1 MYGPG
6 KQKYKLCDV
15 SPHAKE
21 RGVGRRAMRSEQ
33 NFRIILPESI
43 STSPQPGSDI
53 QTQSHDKQSNK
64 RPEQFGICQAKS
76 KIKKKEEKKMRL
88 LFYLSLGFYAIL
100 LVILFLKLYFT
111 KKNRSLRLKIKTNF
125 ENNC

>member
-1 MYGPG
+1 M
-6 KQKYKLCDV
+6 
-15 SPHAKE
+15 SPLMPKSAVWGE
-21 RGVGRRAMRSEQ
+21 ERSEQ

-43 STSPQPGSDI
+43 STSPQLGSDV
-53 QTQSHDKQSNK
+53 QMQSHDKQSHK
-64 RPEQFGICQAKS
+64 RPEQFGICQAES
-76 KIKKKEEKKMRL
+76 KIKKKEKKMRL

-125 ENNC
+125 ENSC